1 MVEHS
6 TENAGVAG
14 SIPALG
20 ARVACNSPS
29 GSSSAV
35 EHFLAKEEVAG
46 SNPVSRPTHRRLH
59 SRRCRGVAQLV
70 ARVVRDDEV
79 AGSSP
84 VTPTTIHPAKRIRT
98 RPPPHFALHRHS
110 LCPHHS
116 RTHARHSP
124 SHPRHSRSSSRHS
137 REVGNLAAC
146 APYRPPHPLRTSSLR
161 LRDSDYSTVF
171 VHRSLGTTAP
181 TRRSASAVSVCL
193 RSAASSCDVR
203 PYLFFALTSAPA
215 LMSDKTVST

>member
-20 ARVACNSPS
+20 ARAARNSPS

-46 SNPVSRPTHRRLH
+46 SNPVSRPTHRRRLH
-59 SRRCRGVAQLV
+59 SRGCRGVAQLV

-98 RPPPHFALHRHS
+98 RPPPHFALHR
-110 LCPHHS
+110 PP
-116 RTHARHSP
+116 HSP
-124 SHPRHSRSSSRHS
+124 
-137 REVGNLAAC
+137 
-146 APYRPPHPLRTSSLR
+146 RTSSLR
-161 LRDSDYSTVF
+161 LRGCDYHTVF
-171 VHRSLGTTAP
+171 VHRSLGTTVSPQSTAP
-181 TRRSASAVSVCL
+181 ARRSASAVSIWPL
-193 RSAASSCDVR
+193 YSAKCSDVR
-203 PYLFFALTSAPA
+203 PCSALMSTSAPA
-215 LMSDKTVST
+215 DTRANTISV